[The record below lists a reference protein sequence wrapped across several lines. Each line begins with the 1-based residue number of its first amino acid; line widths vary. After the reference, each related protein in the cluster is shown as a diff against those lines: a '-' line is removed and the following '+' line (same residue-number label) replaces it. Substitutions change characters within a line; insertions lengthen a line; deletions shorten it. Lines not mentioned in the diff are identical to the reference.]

1 MVKEYLSQKAIPFV
15 EKDVSVDSAA
25 AIDLVRRTGQRGVP
39 ITEIEGQFVIGFDRP
54 GLERLLD
61 QAPRPALGVSV
72 ADASQYAP
80 AVGRGAYVGKV
91 RDDSPAQQAGL
102 KIGDVI
108 TGIGNHPIG
117 DAATLVDLSRR
128 VAPGQQARVR
138 FVRNGEIRE
147 TTVRL

>member
-1 MVKEYLSQKAIPFV
+1 MVKEYLSQRAMPFV
-15 EKDVSVDSAA
+15 EKDVSVDRAA
-25 AIDLVRRTGQRGVP
+25 ALDLARRTGQHGVP
-39 ITEIEGQFVIGFDRP
+39 VTEIGGQLVIGFDRP
-54 GLERLLD
+54 RLERLLD

-91 RDDSPAQQAGL
+91 RDGSPAQQAGL

-108 TGIGNHPIG
+108 TKIGNHPIG
-117 DAATLVDLSRR
+117 NAASLVGLSRR

-138 FVRNGEIRE
+138 FVRNGRILD